1 VFENPVVREII
12 EKYRVLWSIS
22 HALALMSW
30 DSETYMPRE
39 GYRDRAIARAEL
51 ELLRQQL
58 LLRQDFVELV
68 ERAEGIEGLNDYE
81 KGVVRVL
88 KRAIRIARALPPWL
102 VAERAKVTQEAMI
115 AWREA
120 KTRNDFELFRPY
132 LEKIFELA
140 RKTANYL
147 GWEKHPY
154 DALLD
159 LYEEGLKTEDV
170 DRITWLFKERTQKS
184 S

>member
-1 VFENPVVREII
+1 
-12 EKYRVLWSIS
+12 
-22 HALALMSW
+22 
-30 DSETYMPRE
+30 MPRE

-120 KTRNDFELFRPY
+120 K
-132 LEKIFELA
+132 LETTL
-140 RKTANYL
+140 NC
-147 GWEKHPY
+147 
-154 DALLD
+154 LD
-159 LYEEGLKTEDV
+159 HT
-170 DRITWLFKERTQKS
+170 
-184 S
+184 